1 MPLSEKATL
10 PILDLK
16 VTPIKSRSSST
27 TDLCSNQGKKS
38 EANTIQKAKT
48 GIHDE
53 YDNQG
58 LMCLEDKTKTI
69 HKSWGTIGMPSLGTE
84 SDVQNFLEKANR

>member
-1 MPLSEKATL
+1 M
-10 PILDLK
+10 LK
-16 VTPIKSRSSST
+16 SGKETPYRR
-27 TDLCSNQGKKS
+27 L
-38 EANTIQKAKT
+38 KT

-84 SDVQNFLEKANR
+84 SDVQNFPEKANR